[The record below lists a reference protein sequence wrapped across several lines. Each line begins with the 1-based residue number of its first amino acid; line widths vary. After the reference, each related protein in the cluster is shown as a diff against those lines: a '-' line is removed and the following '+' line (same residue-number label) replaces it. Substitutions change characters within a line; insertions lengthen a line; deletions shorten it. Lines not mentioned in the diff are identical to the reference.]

1 MNCTS
6 VFVDGKTGSG
16 SVAVNA
22 VTCETVL
29 QVAVL
34 LAVQYHLV
42 VEVRAGEATSEA
54 KIDIRVLDDND
65 HAPLF
70 PRALHETQIT
80 EEDDRHLPKTILTQ
94 VTATDL
100 DGEQYGH
107 LQYSL
112 TGDGVYSNGSRSS
125 FAIDEDTGAIHL
137 LRPLDRDPPNG
148 RSQWH
153 LKVKVTDGEYDA
165 FTAVH
170 VNLKDI
176 NDNAPFFPVST
187 INATISENTPEGA
200 SVAQVAA
207 TDNDDPREG
216 HNARLVYSLEKNVI
230 DEASGRPIFAVD
242 SDSGLIT
249 TALCC
254 LDREKTQ
261 RYSIQVVATDGG
273 GLKGTGTVS
282 VEVSDVNDVP
292 PRFSRSE
299 WTLDVSERLTPD
311 NVLAT
316 LTVIDQDVSNNFTF
330 RHPATYPQEMNG
342 SSVFV
347 DGKTGS
353 APVAVNAVTCETVL
367 QVAVLLAVQQRKT
380 TPIFDADLISIR
392 NFNFDFSISKEK
404 STPIFDAD
412 LISIRNFNFDFSI
425 SKEKSTPIFDA
436 NLISI
441 RNFNLTSLSAKKK
454 STPIFDANLIS
465 IRNFNFDF
473 SISREKSTPIFDAN
487 LISIRNFN
495 FDFSISKEKNNSYI

>member
-1 MNCTS
+1 MDPARILQIITNSTWM
-6 VFVDGKTGSG
+6 VTKLVGSG
-16 SVAVNA
+16 PVEFDKPQYQTEILENTNRDLLVQLKARLQPQVSGPVEFRIKEGNESGYFSVDRQSGRLTLN
-22 VTCETVL
+22 TPLDYEEK
-29 QVAVL
+29 Q
-34 LAVQYHLV
+34 QYHLV

-273 GLKGTGTVS
+273 GLKGNYHHLFRCFG
-282 VEVSDVNDVP
+282 D
-292 PRFSRSE
+292 
-299 WTLDVSERLTPD
+299 
-311 NVLAT
+311 AT
-316 LTVIDQDVSNNFTF
+316 SGAI
-330 RHPATYPQEMNG
+330 Y
-342 SSVFV
+342 
-347 DGKTGS
+347 
-353 APVAVNAVTCETVL
+353 
-367 QVAVLLAVQQRKT
+367 
-380 TPIFDADLISIR
+380 
-392 NFNFDFSISKEK
+392 
-404 STPIFDAD
+404 
-412 LISIRNFNFDFSI
+412 
-425 SKEKSTPIFDA
+425 
-436 NLISI
+436 
-441 RNFNLTSLSAKKK
+441 
-454 STPIFDANLIS
+454 
-465 IRNFNFDF
+465 
-473 SISREKSTPIFDAN
+473 
-487 LISIRNFN
+487 
-495 FDFSISKEKNNSYI
+495 